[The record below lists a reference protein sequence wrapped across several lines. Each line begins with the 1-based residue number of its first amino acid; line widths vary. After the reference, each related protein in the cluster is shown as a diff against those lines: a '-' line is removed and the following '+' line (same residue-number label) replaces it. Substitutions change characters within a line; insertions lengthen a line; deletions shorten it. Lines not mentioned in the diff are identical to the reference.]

1 MDIPIFYNVILSVI
15 SLLCGIIF
23 SFFGYAIA
31 TRDKIFQQ
39 ISNSVHPSI
48 TKKQLFYEDLSKI
61 GLGSMITAFGIVMMH
76 YLGTLSTVADVK
88 LRCNFR
94 ILVVIVLVAVIST
107 FLAFWIAFRLC
118 VLHPN
123 NELLRIC
130 ACFVACCG
138 VCGIHYLD
146 MQAVI
151 RAPSPHQHCSWV
163 LSWVRRGWR
172 ASRWSGAH
180 PHS

>member
-1 MDIPIFYNVILSVI
+1 MDYALCPIFYNVILSVI
-15 SLLCGIIF
+15 SLMCGIIF

-31 TRDKIFQQ
+31 TRD
-39 ISNSVHPSI
+39 PSI
-48 TKKQLFYEDLSKI
+48 TKKHLFCEDLSKI
-61 GLGSMITAFGIVMMH
+61 GLGSMITAFGIVLMH

-88 LRCNFR
+88 LRCNFH
-94 ILVVIVLVAVIST
+94 ILIATVLVAVIST

-118 VLHPN
+118 VLHSN

-138 VCGIHYLD
+138 VCGIHYLG

-151 RAPSPHQHCSWV
+151 
-163 LSWVRRGWR
+163 
-172 ASRWSGAH
+172 
-180 PHS
+180 